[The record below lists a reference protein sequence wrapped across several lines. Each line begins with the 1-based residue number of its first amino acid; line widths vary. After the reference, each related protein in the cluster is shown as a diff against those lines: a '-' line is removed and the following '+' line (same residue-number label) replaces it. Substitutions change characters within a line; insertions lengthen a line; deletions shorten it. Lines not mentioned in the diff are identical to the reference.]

1 MKQSLHLPHRGCT
14 SFWLLAILLLALLP
28 WAAQAQTLT
37 VAVSP
42 AGPLTLC
49 MGSTQTLT
57 ATATVPGFNVGGS
70 GFNSIVRAEV
80 EQADGKVL
88 VGGQFTSYNGQPA
101 GRLLRLNPDGSLD
114 TDFNAGGSGANN
126 YVNALAVQVDGKV
139 LVGGQFSTYN
149 GQPAP
154 YLMRLNADGSRD
166 TGFNAGGSG
175 PFSTVLMLAVQADS
189 KVLVGGTFD
198 TYNSQPVPYL
208 LRLNP
213 DGSLDTSFNAGGS
226 GATDYVYALAVQ
238 PDGKVL
244 VGGQFNTYNGQ
255 LAPYLVRL
263 NADGSRD
270 TGFNAGGSGA
280 NDYVNVL
287 ALQADGK
294 ILAGGN
300 FTSYGGQAA
309 GRLLRL
315 NADGS
320 RDMGFNAGGAGTSGT
335 VNALAVQA
343 DGKALA
349 GGIFTTYN
357 GQAVGGV
364 LRLNADG
371 SRDMGFNAGGAGTS
385 GTVNALAVQADGKV
399 LIGGNFSRYNDQVAN
414 RLLRVNADGSPND
427 GTVSGLSYRWSNGAS
442 GASIIVSQPGDYQ
455 VTAST
460 TSYGTSYS
468 NVVRVNAAV
477 TAGAQNVAVTLAADG
492 TAIVPA
498 TAVNNGSSSPCG
510 AVTLALAPATFTC
523 ANLGANAVTLTVTA
537 PDGTTAT
544 AQATVTVSAPSLT
557 STTWTGAASSDWGN
571 CANWSFGQLPTAA
584 ISAMVP
590 AGLTTYPALPAG
602 TFATN
607 NLSVASGATL
617 RTDAGATLQLSGNLA
632 LDGEATFA
640 GPVQLLGATNQTLGG
655 QATLSFATLTLA
667 KPVGTVV
674 QLQRDLPIATR
685 LMLNGGT
692 LATDSYRVALGSS
705 ATLSETNTSYVLGNV
720 AATRTLAPGRT
731 ETFGGLGLSL
741 TPALGSVAPGL
752 TPVVRT
758 TGTVLTG
765 VGTSQSIR
773 RYFNIQP
780 AVDQDLSVD
789 MVFGYFEHELNN
801 IPAANLLVFTSA
813 TTAGPWVGLSPSGR
827 STDAATASGTVSH
840 IGISSFSSWTLGD
853 AANPLPVTLTT
864 FTATTQGNTAV
875 RLMWATA
882 SEVTSVRFEVERSL
896 DGVIFTQIG
905 QVAAAGTSLMAH
917 TYALTDA
924 RLPTETGQLYYRL
937 RQVDQDGTAYYSP
950 VRTIALSGAAAG
962 LHLYPNPTAGAATLT
977 GAESRAG
984 VQVLDALGR
993 VLATAAAD
1001 ATGTAHLLGGL
1012 PPGVYVVRSGGR
1024 TVRLIVE

>member
-255 LAPYLVRL
+255 PAH
-263 NADGSRD
+263 
-270 TGFNAGGSGA
+270 
-280 NDYVNVL
+280 
-287 ALQADGK
+287 
-294 ILAGGN
+294 
-300 FTSYGGQAA
+300 
-309 GRLLRL
+309 RLLRL

-320 RDMGFNAGGAGTSGT
+320 RDTGFNAGGAGTSGT

-349 GGIFTTYN
+349 GGI
-357 GQAVGGV
+357 
-364 LRLNADG
+364 
-371 SRDMGFNAGGAGTS
+371 
-385 GTVNALAVQADGKV
+385 
-399 LIGGNFSRYNDQVAN
+399 FSRYNDQVAN

-602 TFATN
+602 TF
-607 NLSVASGATL
+607 

-674 QLQRDLPIATR
+674 LLQRDLPIATR

-813 TTAGPWVGLSPSGR
+813 TTAGPWVGLSLSGR
-827 STDAATASGTVSH
+827 STDAATASGTVSR

-875 RLMWATA
+875 HLMWATA